1 MANDRQR
8 YYLDAEASGDS
19 RLLSHDKPPK
29 PEFVKQSVSFTDR
42 SDKAWT
48 SPYNIVGNSLS
59 LHNAIAF
66 VSEPLEHA
74 VDAAG
79 LISGR
84 LDFVV
89 NRQDADFSVAVYEQL
104 PDGSYLALFDPAYS
118 FRASYAHDR
127 SHRQLLKAGE
137 RQQLSFEIERLIS
150 RRLEPGSRVVVVL
163 GVSKTPELQ
172 INYGGG
178 DDVSAESLEENG
190 QIPLSIRWYNSSY
203 IELPVQKQ

>member
-1 MANDRQR
+1 V
-8 YYLDAEASGDS
+8 G
-19 RLLSHDKPPK
+19 
-29 PEFVKQSVSFTDR
+29 FVRQSVDFADR
-42 SDKAWT
+42 SDKGWT
-48 SPYNIVGNSLS
+48 SPYNITSNTLS

-79 LISGR
+79 LISGQ

-89 NRQDADFSVAVYEQL
+89 NRQDVDLTVVVYEQL

-127 SHRQLLKAGE
+127 THRQLLRAGE
-137 RQQLSFEIERLIS
+137 RQRLPFQIERLIS
-150 RRLEPGSRVVVVL
+150 RRLQAGSRVVVVL

-190 QIPLSIRWYNSSY
+190 QTPLSIRWYNSSY
-203 IELPVQKQ
+203 VDLPVQKQ